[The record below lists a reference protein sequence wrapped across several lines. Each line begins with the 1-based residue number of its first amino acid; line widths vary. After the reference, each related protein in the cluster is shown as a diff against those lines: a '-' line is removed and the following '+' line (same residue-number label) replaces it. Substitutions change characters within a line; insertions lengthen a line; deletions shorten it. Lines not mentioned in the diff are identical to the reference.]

1 MLFSIVVPC
10 YNVEEYI
17 GKCIESILM
26 QTYRDFE
33 LILVDDGSTDKTSE
47 IIKYYAE
54 KDNRIKSIYKENGG
68 LTSARKAGTEFAIGE
83 YIVPIDGDDWIDN
96 NYLKYFK
103 NKIEKCYPDIL
114 SCGQIKAGN
123 VMKEIFPEKING
135 RYGFFIKEELEK
147 YLYLDLFAFNPNLCS
162 KVIKRSIYS
171 KYQILLDNKVSMG
184 EDSAILYPCLV
195 EANSL
200 YIIDKCLYYYRFN
213 PNSMTNQRKKIR
225 SWDNAILRIEHLKN
239 CLPKEKYN
247 FEVQLSCAAVH
258 SITNVIISH
267 LRNGKYSDI
276 KNEFKIK
283 IDSPEI
289 KKFIEQAKE
298 SKNIKERIA
307 AYALKIHCFLAF
319 KIASLIL

>member
-26 QTYRDFE
+26 QTYKEFE

-54 KDNRIKSIYKENGG
+54 KDNRIKSIHKENGG

-83 YIVPIDGDDWIDN
+83 YIVPIDGDDWIND
-96 NYLKYFK
+96 NYLECF
-103 NKIEKCYPDIL
+103 EKVISEHDLDIVI
-114 SCGQIKAGN
+114 CGHIKKSK
-123 VMKEIFPEKING
+123 KEKKIFPNTINN
-135 RYGFFIKEELEK
+135 RYGFFLKEELEN
-147 YLYLDLFAFNPNLCS
+147 YLYPDLFNFNPNIWS
-162 KVIKRSIYS
+162 KAIRRKVYY
-171 KYQILLDNKVSMG
+171 KYQMLLDNKVSMG

-289 KKFIEQAKE
+289 KKFIDQAKE

-307 AYALKIHCFLAF
+307 AYALKMHCFLAF